1 MMEKRTRETGTVKV
15 WFADRGFGFAKS
27 DRPGFDDVFIH
38 VSDLPVDVPSLTADE
53 KISWVRGMA
62 SGGREKGMHVELVE
76 DK

>member
-1 MMEKRTRETGTVKV
+1 MTDRVRETGIVKV
-15 WFADRGFGFAKS
+15 WFADRGFGFAKC

-38 VSDLPVDVPSLTADE
+38 CSDLPHDVPSLVANE